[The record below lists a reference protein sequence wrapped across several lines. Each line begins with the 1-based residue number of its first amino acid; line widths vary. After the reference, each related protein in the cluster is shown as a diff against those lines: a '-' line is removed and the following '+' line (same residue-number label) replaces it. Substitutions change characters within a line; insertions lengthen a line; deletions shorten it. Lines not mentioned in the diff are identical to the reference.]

1 MVIAHSSNEDV
12 EAELR
17 RDFGRRIVRM
27 RMEREMSQVDFA
39 RKLGIDRSRL
49 GKWERGLHSPS
60 FAQLLDLA
68 RVLDVT
74 LDELVAGRKQ
84 ANPVEKKERKK
95 SDREMLASVLA
106 ALNGML

>member
-1 MVIAHSSNEDV
+1 MVIAHSSDEDV

-17 RDFGRRIVRM
+17 RDFGRRIVQM
-27 RMEREMSQVDFA
+27 RMERGMSQIDFA

-68 RVLDVT
+68 KVLEAS
-74 LDELVAGRKQ
+74 LDELLAG
-84 ANPVEKKERKK
+84 KKPTAKPGQKTIDSET
-95 SDREMLASVLA
+95 LASVLM
-106 ALNGML
+106 ALNGLM